1 MGRSAAGERILR
13 AGGAVISAGL
23 LALSLVF
30 LIGQSYNPFIYFR
43 F

>member
-1 MGRSAAGERILR
+1 MKNNNITVRTVVFAA
-13 AGGAVISAGL
+13 AF
-23 LALSLVF
+23 LALDVVF